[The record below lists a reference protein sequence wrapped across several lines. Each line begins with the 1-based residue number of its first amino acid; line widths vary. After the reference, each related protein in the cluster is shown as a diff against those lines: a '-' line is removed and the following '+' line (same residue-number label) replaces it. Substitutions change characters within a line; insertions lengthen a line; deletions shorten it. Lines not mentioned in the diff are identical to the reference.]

1 MFSTASVRQRAVLAS
16 LATRVRL
23 NDGHRTGMA
32 IVSRRLRR
40 SSSATEPMK
49 RPVIGGSSARRA
61 RAGAGSCHGEG
72 RLEALLGCW

>member
-23 NDGHRTGMA
+23 NDGHRT
-32 IVSRRLRR
+32 VSRRLRR

-72 RLEALLGCW
+72 RLEALFGCW